1 MPIITTRITNLQII
15 EKVDKNGDEYFV
27 LFVVVK
33 EKGDNAFLAFPG
45 RVKEKE
51 GWNDLFKHWKDI
63 KEVEIE
69 WEEDEKGKKILNIWC
84 NIPDNIFI
92 Y

>member
-1 MPIITTRITNLQII
+1 MPITITRITNLQII

-27 LFVVVK
+27 LFDNDR
-33 EKGDNAFLAFPG
+33 EKGDNAFLAFRG
-45 RVKEKE
+45 RVKE

-84 NIPDNIFI
+84 NTPDNIFI

>member
-1 MPIITTRITNLQII
+1 MSVITTRITNLQII

-27 LFVVVK
+27 LFDNDR

-51 GWNDLFKHWKDI
+51 G
-63 KEVEIE
+63 
-69 WEEDEKGKKILNIWC
+69 
-84 NIPDNIFI
+84 
-92 Y
+92 

>member
-1 MPIITTRITNLQII
+1 MPITITRITNLQII
-15 EKVDKNGDEYFV
+15 EKVDKKGDEYFV
-27 LFVVVK
+27 LFDNDR

-45 RVKEKE
+45 RVKE

-84 NIPDNIFI
+84 NTPDNIFI

>member
-1 MPIITTRITNLQII
+1 MSVITTRITNLQII

-27 LFVVVK
+27 LFDNDR

-45 RVKEKE
+45 RVKE

-69 WEEDEKGKKILNIWC
+69 WEEDEKGKKILSIWC
-84 NIPDNIFI
+84 NTPDNIFI